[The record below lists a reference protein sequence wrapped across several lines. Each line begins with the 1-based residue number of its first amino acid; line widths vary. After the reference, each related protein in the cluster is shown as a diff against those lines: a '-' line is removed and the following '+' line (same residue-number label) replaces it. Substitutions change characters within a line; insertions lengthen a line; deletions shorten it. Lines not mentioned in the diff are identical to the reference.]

1 MLIEICDKSIPII
14 SNIHATPLHEA
25 QAIREELALQIA
37 APVQW
42 IRTIEYLVDAGVT
55 TFLEIG
61 PGQALTGM
69 VKRIAKG
76 VTTLNVSSAADIEK
90 VIGTFREMGL
100 VVGV

>member
-1 MLIEICDKSIPII
+1 M
-14 SNIHATPLHEA
+14 TEA
-25 QAIREELALQIA
+25 HAIREELTQQIA

-42 IRTIEYLVDAGVT
+42 IRTIEYLADAGVT

-76 VTTLNVSSAADIEK
+76 VTTLNVSSATDIEK
-90 VIGTFREMGL
+90 VVGTIREMGL
-100 VVGV
+100 VVEV